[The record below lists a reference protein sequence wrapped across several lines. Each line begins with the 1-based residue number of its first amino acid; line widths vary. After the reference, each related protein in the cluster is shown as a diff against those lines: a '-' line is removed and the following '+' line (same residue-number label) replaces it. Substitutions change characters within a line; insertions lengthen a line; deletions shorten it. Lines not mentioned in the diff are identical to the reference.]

1 MKNIIFLCLLVTHS
15 VICSEQI
22 NAKKIYDFNGLF
34 EGERNSEF
42 KDRRGLR
49 FGSTSQLVTSH
60 IPGSSI
66 VKRQQEE
73 NAGEIVKDIVTIIAN
88 NLPETS

>member
-15 VICSEQI
+15 VICSEQK
-22 NAKKIYDFNGLF
+22 NAKKSFNGLF
-34 EGERNSEF
+34 EGERYSKFN
-42 KDRRGLR
+42 DRRGLR